1 MPFQANVLLVARNV
15 VNNGVILSTLFGT
28 VVSFLAG
35 DAGEQGFSFSA
46 TSTHQLDELG
56 LGFLTDHH
64 VLGLFTHQI
73 LTEIYLGSVNFNGS
87 EAWKTDIF

>member
-15 VNNGVILSTLFGT
+15 VNNGVLTFFGT

-35 DAGEQGFSFSA
+35 DAGEQGFSFGA
-46 TSTHQLDELG
+46 TSTQQLDELG

-87 EAWKTDIF
+87 EARKTDIF